1 MDFSKFSYK
10 KDDSEQEPKTSI
22 CYRENEDQTDAEDR
36 QTDVGHSEAN
46 NVITAFNASP
56 NYQKGDSFREPSLF
70 FIISGGEKRERDFL
84 KELINSK
91 ESTALKA
98 LFLSK
103 KGQGLHPDQMQKEWQ
118 KIRKDGKF
126 IIDDQTYY
134 LEKIDEVFL
143 LSDVDNFYAKLQVIL
158 SSKSNDDTGRWIISN
173 PCFEIWLYY
182 CYKNDPNNDLNCI
195 TSLSPNQRSKILKQR
210 CNDVVKGGLNGIR
223 AFGYMNNGIKN
234 SKEHYAED
242 ANGIPVLFATQM
254 HEMAQCIIDKLK

>member
-22 CYRENEDQTDAEDR
+22 CYRENEEQTDAEDR
-36 QTDVGHSEAN
+36 QTDVGDSEAN
-46 NVITAFNASP
+46 NVITPSNVSP
-56 NYQKGDSFREPSLF
+56 DYQKGDAFREPSLL
-70 FIISGGEKRERDFL
+70 FIISGGEKREKFFL
-84 KELINSK
+84 QELINGK
-91 ESTALKA
+91 KSTALKA

-103 KGQGLHPDQMQKEWQ
+103 KGQGLLPDKMQEQWQ
-118 KIRKDGKF
+118 QIRTEGKF

-143 LSDVDNFYAKLQVIL
+143 LTDVDDFYNKLQDIL

-182 CYKNDPNNDLNCI
+182 CYKNDPNYDLDCI
-195 TSLSPNQRSKILKQR
+195 TSLSTDKRSQELKR
-210 CNDVVKGGLNGIR
+210 CCNEIVKGGLNGKYAFNHMDEGIR
-223 AFGYMNNGIKN
+223 N
-234 SKEHYAED
+234 SLKHYNED
-242 ANGIPVLFATQM
+242 NNGIPVLFATQM

>member
-1 MDFSKFSYK
+1 MDFSKLSYK
-10 KDDSEQEPKTSI
+10 KGDSEQEPKTSI
-22 CYRENEDQTDAEDR
+22 CYRENEEQTDAKDR
-36 QTDVGHSEAN
+36 QTNVGDSEAN
-46 NVITAFNASP
+46 NVIIASNVSP

-143 LSDVDNFYAKLQVIL
+143 LTDVDEFHDQLQKIL
-158 SSKSNDDTGRWIISN
+158 SSKPKDDSGRWIISN
-173 PCFEIWLYY
+173 PCFEIWL
-182 CYKNDPNNDLNCI
+182 
-195 TSLSPNQRSKILKQR
+195 
-210 CNDVVKGGLNGIR
+210 
-223 AFGYMNNGIKN
+223 
-234 SKEHYAED
+234 
-242 ANGIPVLFATQM
+242 
-254 HEMAQCIIDKLK
+254 

>member
-1 MDFSKFSYK
+1 MDLSKFSYK
-10 KDDSEQEPKTSI
+10 KEDSEQEPKTSI
-22 CYRENEDQTDAEDR
+22 CYQENEEQTDVEDR

-46 NVITAFNASP
+46 NVITASNVSP
-56 NYQKGDSFREPSLF
+56 DYQKGDSFREPSLI

-84 KELINSK
+84 KELISGK
-91 ESTALKA
+91 KSSVLRA

-103 KGQGLHPDQMQKEWQ
+103 ERQGLLPDQMQKEWQ
-118 KIRKDGKF
+118 KIRKERKF

-143 LSDVDNFYAKLQVIL
+143 LTDVDIFYDQLQDIL
-158 SSKSNDDTGRWIISN
+158 SSKAMDDAGRWIISN

-234 SKEHYAED
+234 SKEHYAAD
-242 ANGIPVLFATQM
+242 NNGIPVLFATQM

>member
-1 MDFSKFSYK
+1 MDFSKFSYI

-22 CYRENEDQTDAEDR
+22 CYRENEEQTDAEDR
-36 QTDVGHSEAN
+36 QTDVGDSEAN

-56 NYQKGDSFREPSLF
+56 NYQKGDSFREPSLI

-84 KELINSK
+84 KELISGK
-91 ESTALKA
+91 KSSVLRA

-103 KGQGLHPDQMQKEWQ
+103 ERQGLLPDQMQKEWQ
-118 KIRKDGKF
+118 KIRKEGKF

-134 LEKIDEVFL
+134 LEKIDEIFL
-143 LSDVDNFYAKLQVIL
+143 LTDVDIFYDQLQDIL
-158 SSKSNDDTGRWIISN
+158 SSKAMDDSGRWIISN

-210 CNDVVKGGLNGIR
+210 CNEVVKGGLNGIR

-234 SKEHYAED
+234 SKEHYAAD
-242 ANGIPVLFATQM
+242 NNGIPVLFATQM

>member
-1 MDFSKFSYK
+1 MDFSKLSYK
-10 KDDSEQEPKTSI
+10 KGDSEQEPKTSI
-22 CYRENEDQTDAEDR
+22 CYRENEEQTDAKDR
-36 QTDVGHSEAN
+36 QTNVGDSEAN
-46 NVITAFNASP
+46 NVIIASNASQ
-56 NYQKGDSFREPSLF
+56 NYQKGDSFREPSLI
-70 FIISGGEKRERDFL
+70 FIISGGVKREKDFL
-84 KELINSK
+84 KELIIGKKS
-91 ESTALKA
+91 SLLKA

-103 KGQGLHPDQMQKEWQ
+103 KGQGLLPDKMQEQWQ
-118 KIRKDGKF
+118 KIRKEGKF

-143 LSDVDNFYAKLQVIL
+143 LTDVDIFYDQLQDIL
-158 SSKSNDDTGRWIISN
+158 SSKAMDDSGRWIISN

-210 CNDVVKGGLNGIR
+210 CNEVVKGGLNGIR

-234 SKEHYAED
+234 SKEHYAAD
-242 ANGIPVLFATQM
+242 NNGIPVLFATQM

>member
-10 KDDSEQEPKTSI
+10 KDDSEQETETSI
-22 CYRENEDQTDAEDR
+22 CHRENEEQTDAEDR
-36 QTDVGHSEAN
+36 QTDVGDSEAN
-46 NVITAFNASP
+46 NVITPSNVSP
-56 NYQKGDSFREPSLF
+56 DYQKGDSFREPSLI

-84 KELINSK
+84 KELISGK
-91 ESTALKA
+91 KSSILRA

-103 KGQGLHPDQMQKEWQ
+103 ERQGLLPDQMQKEWQ
-118 KIRKDGKF
+118 KIRKEGKF

-134 LEKIDEVFL
+134 LEKIDDVFL
-143 LSDVDNFYAKLQVIL
+143 LSDVDEFYDKLQDIL
-158 SSKSNDDTGRWIISN
+158 SSKAMDDAGRWIISN

-182 CYKNDPNNDLNCI
+182 CYKNDPDGDLACVK
-195 TSLSPNQRSKILKQR
+195 SCSPDKLSQELKR
-210 CNDVVKGGLNGIR
+210 HCNEVVKGGLNGIR

-242 ANGIPVLFATQM
+242 DNGIPVLFATQM